1 MTSRHERWL
10 HWKLWDAWRLQQPE
24 WLIALLLIAL
34 SLLFWLSAALLIWL
48 LSPPRQLE
56 LPAA

>member
-10 HWKLWDAWRLQQPE
+10 QWKAWRLQQPG
-24 WLIALLLIAL
+24 WLIALLLITL

-48 LSPPRQLE
+48 LSTPRQLE